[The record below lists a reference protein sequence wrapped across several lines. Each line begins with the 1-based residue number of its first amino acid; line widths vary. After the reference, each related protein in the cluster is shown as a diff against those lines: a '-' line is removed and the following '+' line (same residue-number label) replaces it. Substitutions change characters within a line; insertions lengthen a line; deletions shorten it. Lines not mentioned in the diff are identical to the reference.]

1 MRLEWKDDL
10 DLDMIAE
17 SGQCFRW
24 QKTGQEGEYRIP
36 FRRELLYIRRIDDT
50 HFDLSCTER
59 QFERTWRSYF
69 DLGRCYRDIRSM
81 VCEEEDPVLYRA
93 QQLGAGIR
101 VLGQDPWEMLITF
114 IISQRKNIPAI
125 RLAVEKLARAAGDPL
140 EGRNGEI
147 VWSFPTAEQIAGM
160 SEQALAEVK
169 LGYREKYVRKAAEDA
184 AAGRICLEEMEQ
196 MDLEYCGKALREI
209 YGVGRK
215 VADCVALFGLHQ
227 LDAFPRDVWI
237 NRGLA
242 EDYGGEENFPYDRY
256 HPYNGIMQQYL
267 FEYFRNRP
275 RETGS
280 FH

>member
-1 MRLEWKDDL
+1 MKLEWKDDL

-59 QFERTWRSYF
+59 QFERTWRLYF

-101 VLGQDPWEMLITF
+101 VLEQDPWEMLITF

-169 LGYREKYVRKAAEDA
+169 LGVPGKICAESGGRRCRRKNLSERNGTDGSGILRES
-184 AAGRICLEEMEQ
+184 AAGNIRSRPESGGLCGAVRTASAGCIPPGCL
-196 MDLEYCGKALREI
+196 D
-209 YGVGRK
+209 
-215 VADCVALFGLHQ
+215 
-227 LDAFPRDVWI
+227 
-237 NRGLA
+237 
-242 EDYGGEENFPYDRY
+242 
-256 HPYNGIMQQYL
+256 
-267 FEYFRNRP
+267 
-275 RETGS
+275 
-280 FH
+280 